1 MYSKPSL
8 PKENGG
14 TNMKLSE
21 SFFYTLREDMKD
33 EESISGNLLV
43 KSGMFKKVG
52 NGIYMKLP
60 LGQKVVDK
68 VKEVVR
74 RNMNAA
80 GAQEVTMPLLLPV
93 DAFKASGRYEAFGPS
108 IFKLQD
114 RYNKPYVLGPTHE
127 EFFVLAAMMKA
138 KSYKDFPYT
147 LYQIGNKY
155 RDEVRPRLGLI
166 RTREFTMKDAYS
178 FDISQEACDISY
190 QKQYDAYHKIFTEL
204 GLRYVV
210 VKADTGVMGGLLS
223 EEFQAVTDVGE
234 DILVLCDHC
243 DHASNIEVSGCV
255 HTQPTSQEEE
265 KPLEKVHTPNVGTI
279 EEVSRFLQEQ
289 PEKFVKTLIY
299 NIDGKYYAC
308 LVQGDKEVNE
318 VKLQKLFQA
327 QEVAL
332 AEADEVMH
340 ITHANVGF
348 AGPIGIDIPV
358 IMDNG
363 IQNMKNFIVGANETD
378 YHYKHV
384 NVKDFTP
391 HKIADIRNIQE
402 GDLCPNCQT
411 GHVYF
416 NKGVEIGNTF
426 KLGTKYSES
435 LGLQYLDENNTLQ
448 PAVMGCY
455 GLGIERIIAA
465 IVEQYHDEKG
475 IAWPIQV
482 APYTVG
488 IVQISGKDEQQVQV
502 AETLYTKL
510 QEQGIDVLLDDR
522 EERPGVKFNDMDLIG
537 VPVRITVG
545 KKVNEGMVEIKKRNS
560 EEVTLCAIDEVVAT
574 IQHMIQY

>member
-1 MYSKPSL
+1 
-8 PKENGG
+8 
-14 TNMKLSE
+14 
-21 SFFYTLREDMKD
+21 MKD

-60 LGQKVVDK
+60 LGQKVVDN

-93 DAFKASGRYEAFGPS
+93 DVFKTSGRYEAFGPS

-178 FDISQEACDISY
+178 FDVSQEECDKSY

-204 GLRYVV
+204 GLHYVV

-223 EEFQAVTDVGE
+223 EEFQAVTEVGE

-243 DHASNIEVSGCV
+243 DHASNIEVSSCLNENIENN
-255 HTQPTSQEEE
+255 EEK
-265 KPLEKVHTPNVGTI
+265 KPLEKVHTPNTGTI
-279 EEVSRFLQEQ
+279 EEVSSFLQEK
-289 PEKFVKTLIY
+289 PDKFVKTLLY
-299 NIDGKYYAC
+299 KIDNQFYAC
-308 LVQGDKEVNE
+308 LVAGDKEVNE

-332 AEADEVMH
+332 AEANEVME
-340 ITHANVGF
+340 ITKANVGF
-348 AGPIGIDIPV
+348 AGPIGIGIPV
-358 IMDNG
+358 IMDAG
-363 IQNMKNFIVGANETD
+363 IQNRKNFIVGANETD
-378 YHYKHV
+378 YHYKNV
-384 NVKDFTP
+384 NIDDFET
-391 HKIADIRNIQE
+391 HMVADIRNIQE
-402 GDLCPNCQT
+402 GDTCPNCQT
-411 GHVYF
+411 GHVHF
-416 NKGVEIGNTF
+416 KKGVEIGNTF

-435 LGLQYLDENNTLQ
+435 LGLNYLDENNKLQ

-465 IVEQYHDEKG
+465 IVEQHHDDKG
-475 IAWPIQV
+475 MVWPMNI
-482 APYTVG
+482 APYKVG
-488 IVQISGKDEQQVQV
+488 IVLISGKDEQQTQV
-502 AETLYTKL
+502 AETIYAQL
-510 QEQGIDVLLDDR
+510 QEKGIDVLLDDR
-522 EERPGVKFNDMDLIG
+522 DERAGVKFNDMDLIG
-537 VPVRITVG
+537 IPVRITVG
-545 KKVNEGMVEIKKRNS
+545 KKVAEGLVEIKKRNS
-560 EEVTLCAIDEVVAT
+560 EEVETCSIDQLVET
-574 IQHMIQY
+574 IVEMTTY